1 MGIPFVKMHGLGND
15 FVVVDERRGDR
26 RGWKRL
32 APRIAHRRLGVGC
45 DQVLVLRPSER
56 ADVAVAFYNA
66 DGSPAGM
73 CGNGLRCVAR
83 YLAEREGAGPSLRVE
98 TPSGVVAVRVADD
111 GAEVDLGPPR
121 FEGHEI
127 PARADRPVREH
138 PLPLGETS
146 VKVTCVS
153 VGNPHAVVF
162 VDDADAYPVEEV
174 GPRIE
179 RHPFFPERTN
189 VEFVQV
195 LAPNRI
201 RMRVWERGAGLTPAC
216 GSGAAA
222 AAVAANWTGR
232 CGRDVTVVLDGGELA
247 VRWDPG
253 TRHVFLAGPAAFV
266 FEGTW
271 LGER

>member
-15 FVVVDERRGDR
+15 FVVVDERAGDR
-26 RGWKRL
+26 RGWERL

-45 DQVLVLRPSER
+45 DQVLVLRSSAR

-83 YLAEREGAGPSLRVE
+83 YLSEREGAGPALRVE
-98 TPSGVVAVRVADD
+98 TPSGVVAVRTAGD
-111 GAEVDLGPPR
+111 GAEVDLGTPR
-121 FEGHEI
+121 FEGREI
-127 PARADRPVREH
+127 PAKADGPVREQ

-162 VDDADAYPVEEV
+162 VDDAEAYPVEEV

-195 LAPNRI
+195 LAPDRI

-222 AAVAANWTGR
+222 AAVASCWTGR
-232 CGRDVTVVLDGGELA
+232 TGREVAVVLDGGELE
-247 VRWDPG
+247 VRWEPE

-271 LGER
+271 FGEG